1 MGMEQGAR
9 RSRFRR
15 RLRRLWSRLNQPVA
29 TMRNAGRARPGPQP
43 RINKKLGWGGSSPL
57 KRSMRLLV
65 YGGGLFLLGML
76 AWAVPAVLMDHSFA
90 LDERCENKALSCG
103 VLASFLVPVLTLA
116 LASAFFLLG
125 RLWYLRRRYLRT
137 ARSKP
142 QEVVPTA
149 GKIIGE
155 VVGRDELCRVMI
167 ADLLDPAT
175 RHPHVVV
182 GGIGAGK
189 TALLVRLTKLLA
201 DQRAVPVAVRLRDA
215 GTRLDFRKLARERFI
230 ADLESRMVSNEE
242 GERVWRQL
250 LREGRIVVLADG
262 LEEALIDDSVRTER
276 DSLIRLAIRQANTA
290 RLPLIIASRP
300 HDPLRGTEATIM
312 ELEPLSEEAALD
324 YIMRSDQNEEEH
336 RLDWIVETA
345 EVTEAPFY
353 LQIAYQLHRAGL
365 LEDAA
370 ANGDDRQPG
379 TRGADRSGLRLR
391 LLKTWEDA
399 LLAGHFPPGVA
410 LSHEDRMAT
419 IEQLS
424 ALACIGLGQDQLE
437 VKLEDFE
444 ALREPSSD
452 SEPPP
457 PIIREV
463 TRRLAEAGDR
473 SFDIRL
479 AATWGT
485 HLGLVEAHGA
495 TVSFPNSILQ
505 AYLGSRLIAEAMAQR
520 EFREKALKNPG
531 RELLIALVMR
541 SRAEPIDAGGPR
553 PTVDGASNGS
563 PPEPISLR
571 EHLRTAARGRTD
583 SKALDLYAAL
593 LEIDSA
599 DLVLEH
605 RAIGDEIV
613 QRWQKV
619 VERDP
624 RTLND
629 AKLNLIHRFGEAA
642 RTISERRSPT
652 QPAYRALFEIGCR
665 ESFYPVQLAASQ
677 EIGAGGDDAL
687 LELAGILGPPDDRG
701 HVQDQSDGE
710 AATATD
716 QPEEKSRTNEERK
729 QEETRHRS
737 DIIRARLAPLLV
749 GSASDPQCR
758 ATAYEQLEQWL
769 EFIHAQNLR
778 NSRAGSGL
786 SLEVALAQGF
796 KYAANRRRRHRHAS
810 KEARAYLAERA
821 KEMLDDCDFWFTR
834 LTLLH
839 ALTLWHL
846 PDGPNHRPGR
856 GRVPDY
862 NALIAHW
869 CGIEDGKRLDRRRE
883 HPFVA
888 EAWRLAVRALE
899 TGQPE
904 RYIWIDESGI
914 VSKVGSSPTRAGS
927 QHQHNLWIPPSAGWT
942 ALNPRAQQLVAD
954 VLLLLNLAERGE
966 PLDRDRRLHRT
977 SGKYLPPCLAEDRSL
992 LQPGR
997 PLGMPGNLAPGSNC
1011 KEGCQFGLCPYP
1023 SKGEQSYRNELSEAF
1038 CRRQQRL
1045 LSRGRLSRRA
1055 APWQE
1060 TSPAQLKRFWK
1071 ELGQPAGS
1079 RVRTS

>member
-1 MGMEQGAR
+1 VSSRPLGPATGRCWPGLAASARSGGPEWREPPPTAPRWPGLFVPRGVPVVEVNRPDRAQRRHRGKSDAVDAEAAANAVLSGRAGRSPFRGSSGASIRGQALRRPNGEVLVGGACQRLHIVATLFDAGPVVGGRTSGVRRTSTRSLSSRSFSRPTTDAPAARADLGFLPLARALTLESPPAVPTFSASRWGSGAGRPGSPRSRPQSPQPPPTRSPGLLRCRRPPLQRSQPRRWPRQNQAR
-9 RSRFRR
+9 R
-15 RLRRLWSRLNQPVA
+15 
-29 TMRNAGRARPGPQP
+29 RPQ
-43 RINKKLGWGGSSPL
+43 
-57 KRSMRLLV
+57 
-65 YGGGLFLLGML
+65 Y
-76 AWAVPAVLMDHSFA
+76 APA
-90 LDERCENKALSCG
+90 
-103 VLASFLVPVLTLA
+103 
-116 LASAFFLLG
+116 
-125 RLWYLRRRYLRT
+125 
-137 ARSKP
+137 
-142 QEVVPTA
+142 
-149 GKIIGE
+149 
-155 VVGRDELCRVMI
+155 RVMI

-215 GTRLDFRKLARERFI
+215 ETRLDFRKLARERFI

-324 YIMRSDQNEEEH
+324 YIMRGDQNEEEH

-370 ANGDDRQPG
+370 ANGDDRQPDI
-379 TRGADRSGLRLR
+379 RGADRSGLRLR
-391 LLKTWEDA
+391 LLKSWEDA

-410 LSHEDRMAT
+410 LSREDRMAT

-541 SRAEPIDAGGPR
+541 SRVEPIDAGGRR
-553 PTVDGASNGS
+553 PAVFGASNGS

-571 EHLRTAARGRTD
+571 EHLRTSARGRTD

-629 AKLNLIHRFGEAA
+629 AKLNLVHRFGEAA
-642 RTISERRSPT
+642 RTISERRS
-652 QPAYRALFEIGCR
+652 
-665 ESFYPVQLAASQ
+665 
-677 EIGAGGDDAL
+677 
-687 LELAGILGPPDDRG
+687 
-701 HVQDQSDGE
+701 
-710 AATATD
+710 
-716 QPEEKSRTNEERK
+716 
-729 QEETRHRS
+729 
-737 DIIRARLAPLLV
+737 
-749 GSASDPQCR
+749 
-758 ATAYEQLEQWL
+758 
-769 EFIHAQNLR
+769 
-778 NSRAGSGL
+778 
-786 SLEVALAQGF
+786 
-796 KYAANRRRRHRHAS
+796 
-810 KEARAYLAERA
+810 
-821 KEMLDDCDFWFTR
+821 
-834 LTLLH
+834 
-839 ALTLWHL
+839 
-846 PDGPNHRPGR
+846 GR
-856 GRVPDY
+856 
-862 NALIAHW
+862 
-869 CGIEDGKRLDRRRE
+869 
-883 HPFVA
+883 
-888 EAWRLAVRALE
+888 
-899 TGQPE
+899 Q
-904 RYIWIDESGI
+904 
-914 VSKVGSSPTRAGS
+914 
-927 QHQHNLWIPPSAGWT
+927 
-942 ALNPRAQQLVAD
+942 
-954 VLLLLNLAERGE
+954 
-966 PLDRDRRLHRT
+966 
-977 SGKYLPPCLAEDRSL
+977 
-992 LQPGR
+992 LQPF
-997 PLGMPGNLAPGSNC
+997 P
-1011 KEGCQFGLCPYP
+1011 
-1023 SKGEQSYRNELSEAF
+1023 
-1038 CRRQQRL
+1038 
-1045 LSRGRLSRRA
+1045 
-1055 APWQE
+1055 
-1060 TSPAQLKRFWK
+1060 
-1071 ELGQPAGS
+1071 
-1079 RVRTS
+1079 